1 MRPVNSACLGCEP
14 EHIDFFS
21 GDTVTAFEREVT
33 LKGGEI
39 AKLAITL
46 TPAAPVKVAPA
57 PPPPAPVAPPAP
69 AAGPVGQP
77 QLGSLSKVADQ
88 YRNTK
93 ERREVILSCSGNT
106 RNMLL
111 ALTDEQPQRIYD
123 TAESTFYVLSGQGA
137 AIIGKIQSVI
147 TTGHSFPSR
156 GHPFV
161 LARQAIIL
169 IVVDAERRAVRGG
182 EIRGMSATADRQGVI
197 VSCPS
202 CGRSNR
208 LRYNALGKASRC
220 GNCRANLPALSE
232 PIEIGGRGQLRC
244 RGRGQFAAAP
254 RRLRRRC
261 GPCRMVAPELER
273 GASQRR
279 PLSGGQGQHGRRHGS
294 GGAIH
299 HSLHPH
305 TRPRVQRPRNRS
317 GDRRQAGV
325 RHRSVRK
332 TRPGRRNTPRFVS
345 LVLGQSFQVRCP
357 FWSRVPRTKHP
368 RTMDGPR
375 TTDGPGTKN

>member
-1 MRPVNSACLGCEP
+1 MAITVSDGRGNPFSDVTVEMTGTVERNGKTDAAGQLSLPGLRAGTYRLR
-14 EHIDFFS
+14 FS

-147 TTGHSFPSR
+147 TTGSFVSVPR
-156 GHPFV
+156 GTPFV
-161 LARQAIIL
+161 LARQ
-169 IVVDAERRAVRGG
+169 
-182 EIRGMSATADRQGVI
+182 
-197 VSCPS
+197 
-202 CGRSNR
+202 
-208 LRYNALGKASRC
+208 
-220 GNCRANLPALSE
+220 GN
-232 PIEIGGRGQLRC
+232 
-244 RGRGQFAAAP
+244 
-254 RRLRRRC
+254 
-261 GPCRMVAPELER
+261 
-273 GASQRR
+273 R
-279 PLSGGQGQHGRRHGS
+279 PLIMLWTLSGEPCES
-294 GGAIH
+294 A
-299 HSLHPH
+299 
-305 TRPRVQRPRNRS
+305 
-317 GDRRQAGV
+317 
-325 RHRSVRK
+325 K
-332 TRPGRRNTPRFVS
+332 
-345 LVLGQSFQVRCP
+345 
-357 FWSRVPRTKHP
+357 
-368 RTMDGPR
+368 
-375 TTDGPGTKN
+375 